1 MTVLNLHF
9 WWFCCLLISL
19 GSGSTHARA
28 QVLDGQV
35 LKLTQAQVVY
45 NASQTS
51 TPEKA
56 TQSLAWQAVRLPD
69 SWVGHVPGLQGLAY
83 YRLTFDSLP
92 TWREDDRLFLYI
104 PRVGNRFSVHL
115 NGHPIGA
122 SGELTQVAEDH
133 AHEPQGFDL
142 PIEILQPQSN
152 VLLLEVHGELGRY
165 AGLSEVWVG
174 PTRLVKPLYVFR
186 KSWQNGGAL
195 VVVVLALIIGLL
207 ALGFGVVMGARV
219 QIIFGLAAVCWG
231 IRNTYMLV
239 TVPPLPHPW
248 WGVLIDLLYGAAI
261 VLLSFSIL
269 LTLRKKNI
277 RTSAILGFMLV
288 ATLVMPALYGCT
300 GIFAFRQN
308 WLLILLG
315 GVALVSGV
323 VLRHGWRVRNFDSNV
338 LSLSALI
345 ALGLALYDHFA
356 ILYMASGYSNLALAK
371 FAFLFILLAM
381 SVLLM
386 RRVFRSI
393 NTAKRFRV
401 RLQSRLDRAG
411 ALISRFHDER
421 EKKRVQEAEMAERMR
436 LLQEMHDGV
445 GAHLVVL
452 HCMVRN
458 AGSSRLDMENQL
470 SQASLALRDS
480 LDTLH
485 GEPQTWLMVLV
496 KLRDTLESRLAHAG
510 IELSWQV
517 ENLGELPMPSLDAQR
532 HFRLLLS
539 ECITNVIK
547 HSSATQVEVRAF
559 RETDSPQ
566 SGWVLRLSDDGCGL
580 SGSKTSGYGMP
591 NMLAH
596 AKAMSAQLRV
606 TDRFPGTCIEIG
618 FLQPS

>member
-9 WWFCCLLISL
+9 WWFYCLLISL
-19 GSGSTHARA
+19 GAGSTHARA
-28 QVLDGQV
+28 QQLDGQV
-35 LKLTQAQVVY
+35 LKLEQAQVAY

-51 TPEKA
+51 PPEKA

-69 SWVGHVPGLQGLAY
+69 SWVGHVPGRQGLAY

-115 NGHPIGA
+115 NGQPIGT

-142 PIEILQPQSN
+142 PMEILLPLSN
-152 VLLLEVHGELGRY
+152 ELLLEVHGELGRY
-165 AGLSEVWVG
+165 AGLSEAWVG
-174 PTRLVKPLYVFR
+174 PNRLVKPMYSFR
-186 KSWQNGGAL
+186 KAWQTGGAL

-207 ALGFGVVMGARV
+207 ALGFGGVMGARI
-219 QIIFGLAAVCWG
+219 QFIFGLAAVCWG
-231 IRNTYMLV
+231 LRNSYMLV

-248 WGVLIDLLYGAAI
+248 WGVLIDLLYGMAI

-269 LTLRKKNI
+269 LTLRKKN
-277 RTSAILGFMLV
+277 RLSDVVLGLMLV
-288 ATLVMPALYGCT
+288 GTLIMPALYGWT

-323 VLRHGWRVRNFDSNV
+323 VLRHGCRVRNFDSNA

-345 ALGLALYDHFA
+345 ALSLALYDHVA
-356 ILYMASGYSNLALAK
+356 IFYLSSGYSNLALAK
-371 FAFLFILLAM
+371 YAFLFILLAM
-381 SVLLM
+381 STLLM

-421 EKKRVQEAEMAERMR
+421 EKKRIQEAEMGERMR

-458 AGSSRLDMENQL
+458 AESSRLDMENQL
-470 SQASLALRDS
+470 SQATLALRDS
-480 LDTLH
+480 LDTLQ

-496 KLRDTLESRLAHAG
+496 KLRDTLESRLSHAG
-510 IELSWQV
+510 IKLSWQV
-517 ENLGELPMPSLDAQR
+517 ENLGELPLPSLDAQR

-539 ECITNVIK
+539 ECVTNVIK
-547 HSSATQVEVRAF
+547 HAFATQVEVQAF
-559 RETDSPQ
+559 RQSDATQ

-580 SGSKTSGYGMP
+580 SGSKTSGYGMG

-596 AKAMSAQLRV
+596 AKAMLAQLRV

-618 FLQPS
+618 FLQPG